1 MFQYLSNNINSQ
13 SIPSERAIRTNQQYL
28 SNSLGYVFQPEIGE
42 RKEITSNTQTAKMT
56 LANPDLEGSG
66 GSSLYEVITTTS
78 SNGSIVKGITIKAEV
93 STTRGKV
100 RFFLQASSGAK
111 MIMNEIVI
119 PERAQA
125 AKQETFAFS
134 FCPDFHLEDDFTI
147 YATTQNAEATI
158 ITVESE
164 DISFP

>member
-1 MFQYLSNNINSQ
+1 MFQYLSNNLNSQ
-13 SIPSERAIRTNQQYL
+13 SVPSERAIGTNQQYL
-28 SNSLGYVFQPEIGE
+28 SNSLGYVYQPEIGE

-56 LANPDLEGSG
+56 VANVGLTGSG
-66 GSSLYEVITTTS
+66 TTYEVITTS
-78 SNGSIVKGITIKAEV
+78 SGNGSIVKGITIKAEV
-93 STTRGKV
+93 STSRGKV
-100 RFFLQASSGAK
+100 RFFLRASSGAR

-125 AKQETFAFS
+125 GKQETFAFS